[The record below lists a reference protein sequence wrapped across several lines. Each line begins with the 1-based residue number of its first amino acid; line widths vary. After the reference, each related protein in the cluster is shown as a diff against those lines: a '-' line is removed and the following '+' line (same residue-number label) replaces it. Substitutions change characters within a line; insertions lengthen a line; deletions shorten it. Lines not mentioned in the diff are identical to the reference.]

1 MGTQT
6 YSFYGSS
13 GVIPGVPGQF
23 SAGTWVT
30 INTDTLQVVSQGFLP
45 SIPAIVT
52 SDVTETVLDYGETGV
67 VPDVANQLI
76 DAGHE
81 EVIDATTDSVLSD
94 HFLPSS

>member
-1 MGTQT
+1 MSIQT

-30 INTDTLQVVSQGFLP
+30 IDTTTMQITAQGFLAPIFSP
-45 SIPAIVT
+45 SV
-52 SDVTETVLDYGETGV
+52 SDVDETFMDYGEAGV
-67 VPDVANQLI
+67 IPEVANQPI
-76 DAGHE
+76 DAGQI
-81 EVIDATTDSVLSD
+81 EVVDATTDTVVSD